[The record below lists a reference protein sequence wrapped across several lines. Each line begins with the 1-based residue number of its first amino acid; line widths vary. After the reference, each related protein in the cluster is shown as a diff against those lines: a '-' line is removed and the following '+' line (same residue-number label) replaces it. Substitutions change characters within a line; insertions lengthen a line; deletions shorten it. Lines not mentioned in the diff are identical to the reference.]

1 MQQVRLP
8 LPNCLRLLDPRTLP
22 AALLCYAQLLQLPPV
37 LKQLGGPQGA
47 EVVEA
52 PYWPSSDRTSSAS
65 EHHLASSHP
74 LPLELSAYSTTVP
87 ESLGGCKT
95 RIPVYSVLD
104 GHQLPQTN
112 DALPQPQKTSIGGA
126 AAAADVAG
134 AVGATVAASVVVVA
148 DSDAMSAV
156 DVAVVLVDVAVL
168 SVAEAAVVE
177 NPADAEVAVLAS
189 QRE

>member
-1 MQQVRLP
+1 M
-8 LPNCLRLLDPRTLP
+8 
-22 AALLCYAQLLQLPPV
+22 
-37 LKQLGGPQGA
+37 
-47 EVVEA
+47 VEA

-112 DALPQPQKTSIGGA
+112 DALPQPQKTSIGS